1 MATPHHHAAP
11 RRSSGDGVRCACCSH
26 RCSSDPAAPD
36 SSTNLHAAACAVLCG
51 GTPRACHPV
60 SVFVASERIRA
71 ARQHGM
77 RTSRP
82 SAVAACS
89 QSAPHPLPP
98 RPLARRTLRH
108 IPTETRAPWV
118 SLHPAAAHAHAFS
131 CTRPR
136 WRESHTRSYGML
148 LLLWRTLWRTSL
160 AAPQPLLPARILT
173 RRQTCFE
180 GAWCS

>member
-1 MATPHHHAAP
+1 MDTPHHRTAP
-11 RRSSGDGVRCACCSH
+11 RRSSGHGVRSARCSIASS
-26 RCSSDPAAPD
+26 SSDPGSRLLQKP
-36 SSTNLHAAACAVLCG
+36 HATACAVLCG
-51 GTPRACHPV
+51 GHQELAHSLWGQGGV
-60 SVFVASERIRA
+60 RIRA